1 MDWRAA
7 QSIKERRCGTA
18 VLCCCC
24 VRCQRPG
31 AVKFQMA
38 AESRLREH
46 DAWLRGRSGEV
57 SVLTGLVAAVRA
69 GESRVLVVRGEPGV
83 GKTALL
89 DYLAG
94 QTAGCRVVRA
104 AGVQSEMELAFAG
117 LHQLLAPMLDR
128 LEQLPVPQRDA
139 LRTAFGLSA
148 GPAPDRFLVALAVL
162 SLLSEVAG
170 ERPLVCVI
178 DDQQWLD
185 RASAQALGFA
195 ARRLAADPVGLVFA
209 ARIPGEELAGL
220 PELAVEGLAEG
231 DARVLLDSALTGP
244 LDTRVRDQIVAEARG
259 NPLALLELPRGMTP
273 AELAGGFG
281 LPGAGSLTGRI
292 EDSFRRRL
300 DALPAQ
306 ARQLL
311 LLAAADPSGDPG
323 LVWRAAG
330 RLGLPVQATAAP
342 AVEAGRLEVGARV
355 RFRHPLVRSAA
366 YRSASFPERQ
376 EVHGVLA
383 EVTDPQV
390 DPDRRAWHRAQAA
403 AGPDEEVAAE
413 LERCAGRAQAR
424 GGLAAA
430 TAFLDRAVR
439 LTADPAHLV
448 ERTLA
453 AAQASVQAGAFD
465 QALGLLVMTEAR
477 PLDELASARLDLLR
491 AQIAFASGLDSDATP
506 LLLKAARRLEPLN
519 PGLARETY
527 LNAWGA
533 ALLAGRLA
541 AGDMAE
547 ICRAARALPRSQQP
561 GPVELLLDGLALL
574 ITDGLPAAAPTLRQ
588 AVSAF
593 ASVGV
598 SADDGLRWGWMA
610 VVAANILWD
619 DDGWRAILARQVQ
632 LARNAGALEHLP
644 LYLEAAA
651 IIAAWSGDF
660 GAAASLIA
668 EVNAVR
674 EAIGSRIAPYAA
686 LLLGSLRGSQAE
698 AIPLIEATINEA
710 EAGGQGL
717 AVTSARWAAA
727 MLYNGLGRYDEAS
740 EAARQ
745 AAENP
750 SGLQVSMWA
759 LIELIEAAARSGN
772 MPMASD
778 ALERLAETTQV
789 SGTGFGLGIEAR
801 SRALMA
807 EDGPADGLYLE
818 AIDRLG
824 RTQLRP
830 ELARAHL
837 VYGEWLRR
845 QGRRS
850 QAREQLRTAHGML
863 DTMGME
869 GFAERARR
877 ELLAT
882 GETARKRTVQATVE
896 ASQALTAQEAQVARL
911 ARDGL
916 SNPEIGARLFISS
929 RTVQYH
935 LGKVFTKLGISS
947 RGQLNRVLPGAP
959 DA

>member
-46 DAWLRGRSGEV
+46 DARLRGRSGEV
-57 SVLTGLVAAVRA
+57 SVLVQLVATVRA

-306 ARQLL
+306 ARRLL

-342 AVEAGRLEVGARV
+342 AVEAGLVEFGARV

-698 AIPLIEATINEA
+698 AVPLIEATINEA